1 MSAREFPRQAPP
13 ISGSVATLCLT
24 AFVVM
29 VDTTVVQVMVPD
41 LVRVAG
47 GNLDHALWAVNGFVL
62 TYAALLITA
71 GRLGGLRGPKVL
83 LLAGLVVFALA
94 SLACGLS
101 SSSAQLIAAR
111 LAQGVGGALIVPQS
125 LTIIATVF
133 PKERRGMALGVIS
146 ATMALAAIIGPV
158 GGGLVV
164 NTWGWRWAFLV
175 NVPICVVALVLT
187 LLWVPDAPSGP
198 RQALDWPGVAL
209 ATAGLV
215 AITYSLIG
223 RSEFGSVFAVAGV
236 LLLVLFV
243 WWERRYKAPLMP
255 TALFRRR
262 SFSLAGWLA
271 CTQFLVLSGL
281 MLVVSLH
288 VRGPLGGSAIDTALA
303 FLPMAVTAG
312 LVSPLAGAITDRAG
326 GRLVI
331 IAGLLAMGVG
341 VAGFAV
347 LAAESASLALLALP
361 LGVVGCGVGL
371 VMAPASVE
379 AVSELPP
386 SLVPAASGVLNTGR
400 QVAGL
405 LGVAITGALLQT
417 GTPGGAPTGT
427 PAGVALGLLAGIA
440 LVAAVSGLLLR
451 TRPAQPEVLPVTSVT
466 S

>member
-1 MSAREFPRQAPP
+1 
-13 ISGSVATLCLT
+13 
-24 AFVVM
+24 M

-41 LVRVAG
+41 LVLVAE
-47 GNLDHALWAVNGFVL
+47 GNLDQALWAVNGFVL

-71 GRLGGLRGPKVL
+71 GRLGGLRGPRTL
-83 LLAGLVVFALA
+83 LLAGLVVFAMA

-101 SSSAQLIAAR
+101 SSVAQLIAAR

-133 PKERRGMALGVIS
+133 PKERRGVALGVIS

-158 GGGLVV
+158 GGGLIVS
-164 NTWGWRWAFLV
+164 TWGWRWVFLV
-175 NVPICVVALVLT
+175 NVPICVVAMALT
-187 LLWVPDAPSGP
+187 LVWVPNAAVAP

-209 ATAGLV
+209 ATAGLA

-223 RSEFGSVFAVAGV
+223 RSEFGSVFAVAGA

-243 WWERRYKAPLMP
+243 WWERRYEAPLMP
-255 TALFRRR
+255 TVLFRQRA
-262 SFSLAGWLA
+262 FSIAGWLA
-271 CTQFLVLSGL
+271 CVQFLVLSGL

-288 VRGPLGGSAIDTALA
+288 VRGPLAGSVIDTALA
-303 FLPMAVTAG
+303 FLPMAVMAG
-312 LVSPLAGAITDRAG
+312 LVSPFAGAITDRVG

-331 IAGLLAMGVG
+331 IAGQSAMGIG

-347 LAAESASLALLALP
+347 LAAEPAPLALLALP
-361 LGVVGCGVGL
+361 LGLVGCGVGL
-371 VMAPASVE
+371 VMAPASAE
-379 AVSELPP
+379 AVNGLPP
-386 SLVPAASGVLNTGR
+386 ALVPAASGVLNTGR

-417 GTPGGAPTGT
+417 GPSAGPGVLGGT
-427 PAGVALGLLAGIA
+427 PTTIALSLLAGIA
-440 LVAAVSGLLLR
+440 LVAAASGWLLR
-451 TRPAQPEVLPVTSVT
+451 ARPAQSEVLPATSGT